1 MNKKLV
7 SAPERKQKGK
17 RWLRGILGF
26 VVAALLLSAATSW
39 LSLRN
44 PFTASGYEGWKEAT
58 VPGLRPFMLP
68 EEWRLTWIADDPD
81 GQRLLLTLAD
91 ASGAE
96 IARGYAFPV
105 GLTAASFTD
114 IASEFAGASLSEYRL
129 WDQIAVGMGSKAAA
143 FRQAMFF
150 SSDKKLLDTY
160 VLELYNAP
168 AEMHLWFPY
177 CEGAEADALAEQMKG
192 LISSYL
198 D

>member
-26 VVAALLLSAATSW
+26 VVAVLLLSAVTGW

-44 PFTASGYEGWKEAT
+44 PFTASGYEGWQEVT
-58 VPGLRPFMLP
+58 VPGLRPFMMP
-68 EEWRLTWIADDPD
+68 EEWRLTWVADEPE
-81 GQRLLLTLAD
+81 GQRLQLTLTD
-91 ASGAE
+91 MSGAE
-96 IARGYAFPV
+96 IARGYAFPI

-114 IASEFAGASLSEYRL
+114 IASEFAGAPLSEYRL
-129 WDQIAVGMGSKAAA
+129 WDQITVGSGSKAAA
-143 FRQAMFF
+143 FRQAIFF

-160 VLELYNAP
+160 VLELYHAP

-177 CEGAEADALAEQMKG
+177 CEGAEAEALAAQMKG